1 MLCWKKLK
9 EYKGF
14 SDWEGAAPRRRVE
27 HLATSLLPSGHRFVP
42 DWTPGT
48 SRAPSGVRLRPEID
62 VAPCRSEVSRVKA
75 VPRYDGLDSCA
86 VRPCV
91 RIEEDMIES
100 VDELRT
106 FVGIL
111 SAGSLSRAAASMGL
125 TLGVVSKRL
134 AVLEKRT
141 GVKLINRT
149 TRALAATDEGRELYE
164 RAEMIL
170 QSIDDAERVL
180 RGGKVESSGLLRV
193 SAPVAL
199 GLRHVSPVC
208 ASFAKAHP
216 RVTLDLVLTDRQVD
230 LVEERVDVD
239 IRVVAKAGLLVTGAA
254 TVSLVGARLDQL
266 PTSYTSSAVRDAGLA
281 RDWGGQRTSDPS
293 GARRRCSRYEINFL
307 TLGGG
312 DPLSTNR
319 ANSGAGAERQY
330 SSTCT
335 NRPVDKSCATSIQS
349 LSASPLPASTQTSV
363 PIPLLHLSIEEIFT
377 SHCSPF
383 RPTSRQVTSF
393 LTDVRQLCRT
403 SSSGVEGLPCS
414 AT

>member
-1 MLCWKKLK
+1 
-9 EYKGF
+9 
-14 SDWEGAAPRRRVE
+14 
-27 HLATSLLPSGHRFVP
+27 
-42 DWTPGT
+42 
-48 SRAPSGVRLRPEID
+48 
-62 VAPCRSEVSRVKA
+62 
-75 VPRYDGLDSCA
+75 
-86 VRPCV
+86 
-91 RIEEDMIES
+91 MIES

-230 LVEERVDVD
+230 LVEERVDVGIRYGD
-239 IRVVAKAGLLVTGAA
+239 LRHPTAIVRKLIDNHRVVVAAPGYVAEHGKPSTPDELVRHNCLTSVRNEV
-254 TVSLVGARLDQL
+254 TWRLVGRKGEQCEVKI
-266 PTSYTSSAVRDAGLA
+266 SSMLKCNNGTGTDVWVLAGSGLA
-281 RDWGGQRTSDPS
+281 LKDWIDVAQD
-293 GARRRCSRYEINFL
+293 
-307 TLGGG
+307 
-312 DPLSTNR
+312 LSTGRLVQVLEYWRSAPAPLFALFVDSGSPPPKVRKFISYLEQRLR
-319 ANSGAGAERQY
+319 APEGSE
-330 SSTCT
+330 
-335 NRPVDKSCATSIQS
+335 
-349 LSASPLPASTQTSV
+349 
-363 PIPLLHLSIEEIFT
+363 
-377 SHCSPF
+377 
-383 RPTSRQVTSF
+383 
-393 LTDVRQLCRT
+393 VR
-403 SSSGVEGLPCS
+403 
-414 AT
+414 